1 MMYEWEKCPFSGAMD
16 PACLDRELRGEP
28 QIEPDGPVLGFT
40 FVSSWRERVWRLI
53 SDLVTPAVVEA
64 VVEDPPE
71 FLVSDDLSWLNDVVS
86 VIEDADVDMKEVLAE
101 RLTQEFAFVRAFHG
115 TRTANLAPF
124 YERGLRILRPEEIE
138 DLARNLFV
146 NDDRQ
151 ANRLVESITDMDAS
165 SPTKGR
171 AGALYF
177 CASTDNL
184 ISRYGGA
191 GHYLVHGSEYLYC
204 LGIRTRTI
212 AETQRILKGIGRP
225 TLFCCDVPLRMLG
238 PGALGEFAGT
248 MLETLF
254 TEVLE
259 ARIIDELPEGTQTG
273 FSIRQDLPS
282 TSIVGHWHPKRV
294 YDPHHNAL

>member
-1 MMYEWEKCPFSGAMD
+1 MD
-16 PACLDRELRGEP
+16 
-28 QIEPDGPVLGFT
+28 
-40 FVSSWRERVWRLI
+40 
-53 SDLVTPAVVEA
+53 
-64 VVEDPPE
+64 
-71 FLVSDDLSWLNDVVS
+71 
-86 VIEDADVDMKEVLAE
+86 
-101 RLTQEFAFVRAFHG
+101 
-115 TRTANLAPF
+115 
-124 YERGLRILRPEEIE
+124 
-138 DLARNLFV
+138 ARNP
-146 NDDRQ
+146 
-151 ANRLVESITDMDAS
+151 S
-165 SPTKGR
+165 KGR

-212 AETQRILKGIGRP
+212 ADTQRILKSIGRP
-225 TLFCCDVPLRMLG
+225 TLFCCDVPLRMLR